1 MRDDKDHAMKA
12 TQKGR
17 GAAGNPDNRY
27 ARWQREEADDGWWTE
42 TEEFAP
48 YLTTELATELIVDT
62 AKSVISYNHSPD
74 IPFDRS
80 INPYRGCEHG
90 CSYCFARPSHAY
102 LGLSPGLD
110 FETKLAYKPDAVEV
124 LRRELAHPGYVCK
137 PLALGINTDGWQPV
151 ERRLRLTRGILE
163 TLAVCRHPI
172 SIVTKSAL
180 ILRDLELLSEMAKQ
194 HLVRVAVSITTLNTD
209 LARRMEPRAASS
221 QRRLSVLE
229 TLSAAGIPT
238 AVLVAPLIPALTD
251 HELEDILQAAADA
264 GARTAG
270 YVLLRLPH
278 EVKPLFRDW
287 LEREEP
293 GRAEHVFSLLRQ
305 MHGGKEYDS
314 RFGHRHRGDGPLADI
329 IQQRFKIACRR
340 LRLDQHL
347 PALDSTL
354 FQPPDMDIRQA
365 TSTPTGL
372 VQQSLF

>member
-1 MRDDKDHAMKA
+1 MKI

-17 GAAGNPDNRY
+17 GAADNPDNRY
-27 ARWQREEADDGWWTE
+27 ARWQREAADDGWWNE
-42 TEEFAP
+42 AEEFAP
-48 YLTTELATELIVDT
+48 HLATELIIDT
-62 AKSVISYNHSPD
+62 AKSVLSYNHSPD

-110 FETKLAYKPDAVEV
+110 FETRLAYKPDAVEV
-124 LRRELAHPGYVCK
+124 LRRELAHPKYVCK
-137 PLALGINTDGWQPV
+137 PIALGINTDGWQPV

-163 TLAVCRHPI
+163 TLAACRHPV

-180 ILRDLELLSEMAKQ
+180 ILRDLDILAEMAKQ
-194 HLVRVAVSITTLNTD
+194 HLVRVAVSITTLNAD

-221 QRRLSVLE
+221 QRRLSVLQA
-229 TLSAAGIPT
+229 LSAAGIPT

-293 GRAEHVFSLLRQ
+293 GRTEHVFSLLRQ

-314 RFGHRHRGDGPLADI
+314 RFGYRHRGDGPLAEM
-329 IQQRFKIACRR
+329 IQQRFKIATRR
-340 LRLDQHL
+340 LGFNQPLPELDCTQ
-347 PALDSTL
+347 
-354 FQPPDMDIRQA
+354 FQPPTVEPNTETDAAQ
-365 TSTPTGL
+365 L
-372 VQQSLF
+372 SLF